1 MKKILFIF
9 FLITITYKTKSEI
22 VFVFEHFR
30 HGARSSVFIDK
41 HNTDIYDI
49 KWIGDGELT
58 SVGMRMLYLIGVHI
72 RTKYSNII
80 NKNTTQKE
88 LVVYSTDLNRTI
100 LSAESQ
106 LLGMFPPEKGEII
119 NNSLR
124 KYSYPP
130 NEVPIEAQ
138 IEIDKLG
145 DISIPSQ
152 IRAIPINFF
161 HKEKKPYL
169 LTEETECPRTKYIK
183 QMNYK
188 KKDVQNFIKNFREKY
203 ADKWIKYFNIN
214 DKSIFEN
221 YYFLL
226 EVTDHFISSYIH
238 KRKNLKFFEDEGI
251 NLKEYYEECIKFK
264 NISMFEIETTQELG
278 IMAASPIFKDMITY
292 MDNIINL
299 YKSDEIKTKSNK
311 TTKFVMYSGH
321 DYIISAVQLYLN
333 SIFNTPCFYPGF
345 AANQFFE
352 LHKKDDSDEKNFK
365 EDDFFLQYL
374 YNGELILNVSYPEF
388 KKKIIYKMWNMA
400 EIIDFCKVEKYS
412 FVDYLL
418 YIVIGFSTI
427 SISYFIIKENISDKK
442 KNSSKNRYPIYK
454 NYPTNKFE
462 E

>member
-1 MKKILFIF
+1 MRKFSFIF
-9 FLITITYKTKSEI
+9 YLILIPLIHQTKSEI

-72 RTKYSNII
+72 RNKYNNII
-80 NKNTTQKE
+80 NKFTSPKE
-88 LVVYSTDLNRTI
+88 LLVYSTDLNRTI
-100 LSAESQ
+100 VSAESQ

-119 NNSLR
+119 EDAFL
-124 KYSYPP
+124 KYSFPP
-130 NEVPIEAQ
+130 NEIPEEAQ
-138 IEIDKLG
+138 NEIDKLG
-145 DISIPSQ
+145 DVSIPSK

-183 QMNYK
+183 QQNYK
-188 KKDVQNFIKNFREKY
+188 KKYVQDFIKNFREKY
-203 ADKWIKYFNIN
+203 ADKWMKYFNIT
-214 DKSIFEN
+214 DKTRFEN

-238 KRKNLKFFEDEGI
+238 KRKNLKFFEKEGI
-251 NLKEYYEECIKFK
+251 NLKEYYEDCIQFK
-264 NISMFEIETTQELG
+264 NISMYEIETTQELG
-278 IMAASPIFKDMITY
+278 IMAGSPIFKEMIHY

-299 YKSDEIKTKSNK
+299 NINNEFEEKKNK
-311 TTKFVMYSGH
+311 TTRFIMYSGH

-333 SIFNTPCFYPGF
+333 SIFNTPCFYPCF

-352 LHKKDDSDEKNFK
+352 FHKRDDIGNNGIK
-365 EDDFFLQYL
+365 EDDFFLQYF

-388 KKKIIYKMWNMA
+388 RRKVMSKMWSMA

-412 FVDYLL
+412 FIDYLL
-418 YIVIGFSTI
+418 YIVVGFSTI
-427 SISYFIIKENISDKK
+427 SISYAIIKENISEKK
-442 KNSSKNRYPIYK
+442 KNLGKNRYPIYK
-454 NYPTNKFE
+454 NYQMN
-462 E
+462 